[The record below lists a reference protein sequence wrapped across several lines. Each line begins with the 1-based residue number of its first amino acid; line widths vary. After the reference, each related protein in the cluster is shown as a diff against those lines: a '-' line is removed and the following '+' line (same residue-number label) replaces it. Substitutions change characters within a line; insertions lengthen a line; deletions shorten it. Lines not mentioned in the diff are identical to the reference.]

1 MEHGTSGK
9 TSGNGNGNDSAA
21 HAGVPDAREKLINDM
36 KSVIGE
42 AENWLQKSGGQA
54 GDGIDSVK
62 EKFDTTLYTAKT
74 DLLRLESNMMAKTK
88 LAAQATDTY
97 VKDNPWISVG
107 AGAVAGL
114 VFGLLLGRK

>member
-1 MEHGTSGK
+1 MDQTTSGK
-9 TSGNGNGNDSAA
+9 TSGNGKDNAA

-42 AENWLQKSGGQA
+42 AESWLQKSSEQA

-62 EKFDTTLYTAKT
+62 QKFDTTLQTAKT
-74 DLLRLESNMMAKTK
+74 DLLRLESNVMAKTR

-97 VKDNPWISVG
+97 VKDNPWTSLGV
-107 AGAVAGL
+107 GAVAGL
-114 VFGLLLGRK
+114 VLGLLLGRK